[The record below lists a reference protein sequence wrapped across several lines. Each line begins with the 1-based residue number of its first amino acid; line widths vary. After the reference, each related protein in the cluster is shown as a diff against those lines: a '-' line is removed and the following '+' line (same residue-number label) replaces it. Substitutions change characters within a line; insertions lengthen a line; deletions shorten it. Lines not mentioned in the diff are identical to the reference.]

1 MFIKFIFKITK
12 NKTQFRCLPARKMDQ
27 KILKY
32 SHNGIILRNKK
43 GMNYRY
49 NVMNESQKTC

>member
-43 GMNYRY
+43 GMNYCYLQCR
-49 NVMNESQKTC
+49 E